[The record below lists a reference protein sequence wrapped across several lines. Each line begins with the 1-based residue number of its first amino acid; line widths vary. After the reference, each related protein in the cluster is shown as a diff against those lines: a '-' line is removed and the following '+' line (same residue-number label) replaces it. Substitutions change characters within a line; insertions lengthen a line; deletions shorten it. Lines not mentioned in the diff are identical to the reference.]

1 MPSEGAEP
9 GGVWGMRM
17 IILKS
22 REEIEKMRASNRIVA
37 EILQGLKEMVK
48 PGVRTIDLD
57 RYAEEQ
63 ALRRGAKPAF
73 KGYRGYAHALCTSV
87 NNVVVHGI
95 PSARVLEAGDILSL
109 DFGVYYDGF
118 YGDAALTVPVG
129 GVSENAARLMKV
141 TEEALYRGIEQA
153 QVGNRLGDVS
163 AAIQGH
169 VEAAGF
175 SVVRDYV
182 GHGIGK
188 QLHEDPQVPNY
199 GVRGKGYELK
209 AGMVFAIEPMVNE
222 GTWEVKVLKDGW
234 TVETADGGLSA
245 HFEHSVAITDEGPVI
260 LSR

>member
-1 MPSEGAEP
+1 
-9 GGVWGMRM
+9 M

-22 REEIEKMRASNRIVA
+22 REEIEKMRASSRIVA

-73 KGYRGYAHALCTSV
+73 KGYRGYEHALCTSV
-87 NNVVVHGI
+87 NNVVVHGS

-118 YGDAALTVPVG
+118 YGDAALTVPVD

-153 QVGNRLGDVS
+153 KVGNRLGDIS
-163 AAIQGH
+163 AAVQRH

-188 QLHEDPQVPNY
+188 QLHEEPQVPNF

>member
-1 MPSEGAEP
+1 
-9 GGVWGMRM
+9 M

-22 REEIEKMRASNRIVA
+22 REEIEKMRASSRIVA

-73 KGYRGYAHALCTSV
+73 KGYRGYKHALCTSV

-118 YGDAALTVPVG
+118 YGDAALTVPVD

-153 QVGNRLGDVS
+153 KVGNRLGDI
-163 AAIQGH
+163 AAAVQRH

-188 QLHEDPQVPNY
+188 QLHEEPQVPNF

>member
-1 MPSEGAEP
+1 
-9 GGVWGMRM
+9 MRM

-95 PSARVLEAGDILSL
+95 PSDRVLEAGDILSL
-109 DFGVYYDGF
+109 DFGIYYNGF
-118 YGDAALTVPVG
+118 YGDAALTVPVD

>member
-1 MPSEGAEP
+1 
-9 GGVWGMRM
+9 M

-22 REEIEKMRASNRIVA
+22 REEIEKMRASSRIVA

-73 KGYRGYAHALCTSV
+73 KGYRGYEHALCTSV

-118 YGDAALTVPVG
+118 YGDAALTVPVD

-153 QVGNRLGDVS
+153 QVGNRLGDI
-163 AAIQGH
+163 AAAVQRH

-188 QLHEDPQVPNY
+188 QLHEEPQVPNF

>member
-1 MPSEGAEP
+1 
-9 GGVWGMRM
+9 M

-22 REEIEKMRASNRIVA
+22 REEIEKMRASSRIVA

-73 KGYRGYAHALCTSV
+73 KGYRGYEHALCTSV

-109 DFGVYYDGF
+109 DFGIYYNGF
-118 YGDAALTVPVG
+118 YGDAALTVPVD

-153 QVGNRLGDVS
+153 KVGNRLGDIS
-163 AAIQGH
+163 AAVQRH

-188 QLHEDPQVPNY
+188 QLHEEPQVPNF

>member
-1 MPSEGAEP
+1 
-9 GGVWGMRM
+9 MRM

-22 REEIEKMRASNRIVA
+22 REEIEKMRASSRIVA

-73 KGYRGYAHALCTSV
+73 KGYRGYEHALCTSV

-118 YGDAALTVPVG
+118 YGDAALTVPVD

-153 QVGNRLGDVS
+153 KVGNRLGDI
-163 AAIQGH
+163 AAAVQRH

-188 QLHEDPQVPNY
+188 QLHEEPQVPNF

>member
-1 MPSEGAEP
+1 
-9 GGVWGMRM
+9 MRM

-22 REEIEKMRASNRIVA
+22 REEIEKMRASSRIVA

-73 KGYRGYAHALCTSV
+73 KGYRGYEHALCTSV

-118 YGDAALTVPVG
+118 YGDAALTVPVD

-153 QVGNRLGDVS
+153 QVGNRLGDIA
-163 AAIQGH
+163 AAIQRH

-188 QLHEDPQVPNY
+188 QLHEEPQVPNF

>member
-1 MPSEGAEP
+1 
-9 GGVWGMRM
+9 M

-22 REEIEKMRASNRIVA
+22 REEIEKMRASSRIVA

-73 KGYRGYAHALCTSV
+73 KGYRGYEHALCTSV

-118 YGDAALTVPVG
+118 YGDAALTVPVD

-153 QVGNRLGDVS
+153 QVGNRLGDIA
-163 AAIQGH
+163 AAIQRH

-188 QLHEDPQVPNY
+188 QLHEEPQVPNF

>member
-1 MPSEGAEP
+1 
-9 GGVWGMRM
+9 M

-22 REEIEKMRASNRIVA
+22 REEIEKVRASSRIVA
-37 EILQGLKEMVK
+37 EILQGLKETVK

-73 KGYRGYAHALCTSV
+73 KGYRGYEHALCTSV

-118 YGDAALTVPVG
+118 YGDAALTVPVD

-153 QVGNRLGDVS
+153 KVGNRLGDIS
-163 AAIQGH
+163 AAVQRH

-188 QLHEDPQVPNY
+188 QLHEEPQVPNF

>member
-1 MPSEGAEP
+1 
-9 GGVWGMRM
+9 MRM

-37 EILQGLKEMVK
+37 EILRGLKEMVK

-73 KGYRGYAHALCTSV
+73 KGYRGYEHALCTSV

-95 PSARVLEAGDILSL
+95 PSDRALEAGDILSL
-109 DFGVYYDGF
+109 DFGIYYNGF

-129 GVSENAARLMKV
+129 GVSANAARLMKV

-153 QVGNRLGDVS
+153 TVGNRLGDIS

-169 VEAAGF
+169 VESAGF

>member
-1 MPSEGAEP
+1 
-9 GGVWGMRM
+9 MRM

-95 PSARVLEAGDILSL
+95 PSDRALEAGDILSL
-109 DFGVYYDGF
+109 DFGIYYNGF
-118 YGDAALTVPVG
+118 YGDAALTVPVD

>member
-1 MPSEGAEP
+1 
-9 GGVWGMRM
+9 M

-22 REEIEKMRASNRIVA
+22 REEIEKMRASSRIVA

-73 KGYRGYAHALCTSV
+73 KGYRGYEHALCTSV

-118 YGDAALTVPVG
+118 YGDAALTVPVD

-153 QVGNRLGDVS
+153 KVGNRLGDIS
-163 AAIQGH
+163 AAVQRH

-188 QLHEDPQVPNY
+188 QLHEEPQVPNF